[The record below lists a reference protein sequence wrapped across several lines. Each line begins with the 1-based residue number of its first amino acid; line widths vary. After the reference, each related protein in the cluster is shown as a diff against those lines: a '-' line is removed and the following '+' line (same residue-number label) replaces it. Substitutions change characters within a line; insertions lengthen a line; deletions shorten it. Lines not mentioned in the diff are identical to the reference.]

1 MMYCWKVLVIVASF
15 AFLALLVGLLR
26 AYQPNASHHKADYRR
41 FHQLHQAL
49 AEYQLSYTKAT
60 KSYYF
65 QHSYIHD
72 GSCVM
77 RDTNIAMFNRQHRRQ
92 QIRRRLRSN
101 GYACRFL
108 QNQNTIA
115 YNYIINVS
123 VTSIITQHLHS
134 SKRSTMIRKFNNA
147 TIIDEDSAIQLA
159 GKERHHG

>member
-1 MMYCWKVLVIVASF
+1 MHEYICYAIAESAVAE
-15 AFLALLVGLLR
+15 
-26 AYQPNASHHKADYRR
+26 
-41 FHQLHQAL
+41 HQW
-49 AEYQLSYTKAT
+49 SYTKVT

-65 QHSYIHD
+65 QHRYIHD
-72 GSCVM
+72 GSCEM

-101 GYACRFL
+101 RYACRFI
-108 QNQNTIA
+108 QNQNTVA
-115 YNYIINVS
+115 YNYIININ

-159 GKERHHG
+159 GKERHHGQSIFSVLRAYREREENQLLK